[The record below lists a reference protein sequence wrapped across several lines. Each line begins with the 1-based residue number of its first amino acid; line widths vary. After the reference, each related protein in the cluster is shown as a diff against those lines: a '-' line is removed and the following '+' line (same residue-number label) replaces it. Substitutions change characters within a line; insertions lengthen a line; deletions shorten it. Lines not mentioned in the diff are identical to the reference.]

1 MLDELGRDDGFARQL
16 CQSAYVSYDQQSIIM
31 AAADCGKFVLAEHLF
46 SLLMKN
52 PLPGDQWD
60 LDAEELEELAEK
72 LGLTEQPTEFEMQ

>member
-1 MLDELGRDDGFARQL
+1 
-16 CQSAYVSYDQQSIIM
+16 M
-31 AAADCGKFVLAEHLF
+31 AAADCGKFALAEHLF

-52 PLPGDQWD
+52 PLPGDRWD